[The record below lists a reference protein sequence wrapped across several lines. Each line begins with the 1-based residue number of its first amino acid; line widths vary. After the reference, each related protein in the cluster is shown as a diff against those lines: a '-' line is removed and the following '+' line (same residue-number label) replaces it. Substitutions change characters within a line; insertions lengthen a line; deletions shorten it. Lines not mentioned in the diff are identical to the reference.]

1 MKEEIPYLEHSK
13 MMNRLVKLTHF
24 CPINYL
30 AITLLEET
38 GHLVPSRAEI
48 ETIEAQIRT
57 NLALKKPSLKSNVP
71 TECLA
76 ELPHFCP
83 INYLAI
89 LLLEE
94 AGNLDPSMAE
104 IETMEIRVKISLARV
119 KGTLPQKVVIF
130 PRAKSA

>member
-13 MMNRLVKLTHF
+13 MMNRLAKLTHF

-30 AITLLEET
+30 AIMLLEET
-38 GHLVPSRAEI
+38 GHLSPSRAEI
-48 ETIEAQIRT
+48 ETIEARIRT
-57 NLALKKPSLKSNVP
+57 NLAIKKPLLKSNVP

-89 LLLEE
+89 MLLEE
-94 AGNLDPSMAE
+94 AGNLEPSMAE
-104 IETMEIRVKISLARV
+104 IETMEIRIKINLARV
-119 KGTLPQKVVIF
+119 KGSSLQKVVAF
-130 PRAKSA
+130 PRAKNA